1 MRYLAIGLVLA
12 ATTAGAQSLQYKSTT
27 GVEFRSRPD
36 TGPVARAQ
44 AALNADPRNIDKFI
58 ALGTAQA
65 GALQM
70 REAVETF
77 TKALAVEPN
86 NAMLYRWRGHRY
98 ISTVQLDRALADL
111 TKGYGLDSTN
121 YGILYHLGIVRF
133 SRGEY
138 AQAADMFSR
147 AIVRPPNLGEL
158 GGSIDWLWMSLMRGG
173 KTAEAAAHLQKHK
186 ADSIAD
192 NAYKARRKL
201 YLGEI
206 TPAQLFTPADTAA
219 LQISTLAFGLGNWYL
234 VRGDTANARA
244 AFERSVQAGGWPGFG
259 YILSEVELRRL
270 RGRGR

>member
-1 MRYLAIGLVLA
+1 MRLPIVIALCISSALQ
-12 ATTAGAQSLQYKSTT
+12 AQSLQYKSPS
-27 GVEFRSRPD
+27 GVEYRSRPD

-44 AALNADPRNIDKFI
+44 AALSADPRNVEKFI
-58 ALGTAQA
+58 ALGVAQA

-77 TKALAVEPN
+77 TRALTVAPN
-86 NAMLYRWRGHRY
+86 DPMLYRWRGHRY

-111 TKGYGLDSTN
+111 SRGYALDSTN

-138 AQAADMFSR
+138 DQAADMFAR

-173 KTAEAAAHLQKHK
+173 HTAEAAAHLAKHRG
-186 ADSIAD
+186 DSIAD
-192 NAYKARRKL
+192 NAYKARRRL

-206 TPAQLFTPADTAA
+206 TPAELFTPADTATV
-219 LQISTLAFGLGNWYL
+219 QQSTLAYGLGNWYL

-244 AFERSVQAGGWPGFG
+244 AFERAVKAGGWPGFG
-259 YILSEVELRRL
+259 YILAEIELRRL
-270 RGRGR
+270 TRR